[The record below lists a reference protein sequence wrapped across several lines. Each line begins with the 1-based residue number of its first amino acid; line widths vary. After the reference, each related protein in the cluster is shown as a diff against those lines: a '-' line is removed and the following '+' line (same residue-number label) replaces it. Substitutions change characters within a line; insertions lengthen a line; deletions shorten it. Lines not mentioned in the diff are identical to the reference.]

1 MRVYVQTD
9 MEGVA
14 GVLDH
19 DNWCQP
25 QSRYYEAG
33 KELLT
38 AEINAAVDGFFA
50 AGATQILVADGHGA
64 GGINPRLLDHR
75 AELQRGWARGWPLGL
90 EEGFDFVACVGQ
102 HAKSGTEFSHITH
115 TQWFDWLDMTVNG
128 VSVGEFGQFA
138 MCASELGIRFIFAA
152 GEEALAR
159 EAQALIPGIETV
171 AVKRGI
177 QPGSGDD
184 LDTKQYMRFHLGAIH
199 LHPQRACALIR
210 QGAER
215 ALRRAQQDKDFGI
228 IPMKPPYEMTVMF
241 RGRNGRNKAARVS
254 HPNSYVAL
262 LNLPLKPV
270 PQGLPRRRAAARG
283 TRKTKPLA
291 SHRAAKAAAV

>member
-1 MRVYVQTD
+1 MRIYIQTD

-25 QSRYYEAG
+25 QSRYYEEG

-38 AEINAAVDGFFA
+38 AEISAAVDGFFA
-50 AGATQILVADGHGA
+50 AGATDVLVADGHGA
-64 GGINPRLLDHR
+64 GGVNPRLLDPR
-75 AELQRGWARGWPLGL
+75 AHLLRGWARGWPLGL

-102 HAKSGTEFSHITH
+102 HAKAGTEYSHITH
-115 TQWFDWLDMTVNG
+115 TQWFNWIDMTVND

-138 MCASELGIRFIFAA
+138 LCASELGIRYIFAS
-152 GEEALAR
+152 GEEALTR

-177 QPGSGDD
+177 QPGIGDD
-184 LDTKQYMRFHLGAIH
+184 LKTEEYMKFHLGAIH

-210 QGAER
+210 EGTER
-215 ALRRAQQDKDFGI
+215 ALRRAQQDKTFGI
-228 IPMKPPYEMTVMF
+228 IPMKPPYEMTVTF
-241 RGRNGRNKAARVS
+241 RGRTGRREVARVS
-254 HPNSYVAL
+254 HPTRIAAL
-262 LNLPLKPV
+262 MNLPLKPV
-270 PQGLPRRRAAARG
+270 PEGGPRRRRPAGRR
-283 TRKTKPLA
+283 TRKGK
-291 SHRAAKAAAV
+291 S